1 MIQVLAQDG
10 NRIHIGR
17 FLLNPDE
24 VGKGI
29 GTAALTSFC
38 KILFREMKAEAIT
51 LNVAETND
59 AAQKCYQKCGF
70 TVLKKE
76 CRNGKNIRKMVL
88 IQ

>member
-1 MIQVLAQDG
+1 MKKAVAVFLAAAM
-10 NRIHIGR
+10 
-17 FLLNPDE
+17 L
-24 VGKGI
+24 
-29 GTAALTSFC
+29 GTALTGC
-38 KILFREMKAEAIT
+38 GGTNDA
-51 LNVAETND
+51 AETND